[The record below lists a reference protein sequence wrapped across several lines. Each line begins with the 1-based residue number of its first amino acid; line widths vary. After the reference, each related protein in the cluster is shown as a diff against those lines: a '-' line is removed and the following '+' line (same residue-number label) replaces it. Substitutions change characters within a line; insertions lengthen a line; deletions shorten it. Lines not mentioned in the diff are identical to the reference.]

1 MEMICLD
8 TNILIAHKR
17 AKQKNATKLYQLSTQ
32 YSFAVTTITAYEL
45 YRGDNSDEDIFWAN
59 FFLQIT
65 MLDFTIKAAMQAGK
79 IYKDLKSK
87 GMMIDIEDILI
98 GAVALSNNLK
108 LATENRNHFD
118 RIQGLEII

>member
-17 AKQKNATKLYQLSTQ
+17 AKQKDSTKLYQLSAN

-45 YRGDNSDEDIFWAN
+45 YRGDNSNEDIFWFN
-59 FFLQIT
+59 FFDQIT
-65 MLDFTIKAAMQAGK
+65 ILDFSLKAAMEAGK
-79 IYKDLKSK
+79 IFKYLKSK
-87 GMMIDIEDILI
+87 GLMIDIEDILI

-108 LATENRNHFD
+108 LATDNKSHFE